1 MRVTLVVAGSA
12 AAIFGLGV
20 VLPSFAADLRSPPS
34 VAEYDDYEE
43 EAPPPVAVA
52 PVPPVPVVAPPV
64 YVYGGDDYCWFER
77 GWNGAGWYV
86 CDYGPWIKGAW
97 WGGPAGWNGWVWRGG
112 PRFYDR
118 PYGRRFGYG
127 PPRGY
132 PRGGY
137 GFRRDFADGGYG
149 GYGGRGGHGGGRHW
163 GGGRYTADR
172 LQPSLRRLRK
182 PAGADPTAPQESAP
196 GSGAARVTC
205 LPGAVTPPAGRRA
218 RRCAPP
224 PHRRRSEPG

>member
-1 MRVTLVVAGSA
+1 
-12 AAIFGLGV
+12 
-20 VLPSFAADLRSPPS
+20 
-34 VAEYDDYEE
+34 
-43 EAPPPVAVA
+43 
-52 PVPPVPVVAPPV
+52 VVAPPV

-137 GFRRDFADGGYG
+137 GFRRDFADG
-149 GYGGRGGHGGGRHW
+149 
-163 GGGRYTADR
+163 
-172 LQPSLRRLRK
+172 RLRWLWR
-182 PAGADPTAPQESAP
+182 P
-196 GSGAARVTC
+196 GRAWRG
-205 LPGAVTPPAGRRA
+205 PPLGRWPLYR
-218 RRCAPP
+218 
-224 PHRRRSEPG
+224 